1 MKMAF
6 YFGYQIQDF
15 LFYNVNI
22 NTVGGFVGC
31 VAVVVLLT
39 LALDAL
45 RVARAHLD
53 RRRLRPRRCQ
63 PGSTANLVA
72 AAKPA
77 RRVPQLVAATAL
89 HVLSVALGY
98 VMMLI
103 VMLYNAYIFIAF
115 ILTVGLGYWL
125 LTPYEARLKAAGLP
139 PRRLCGKDNPA
150 MCDPC
155 CSGTGGGAANGTGT
169 GSTSAAAPGT
179 ANGTAPGT
187 ANGTAPGTVNGTAP
201 GTANG
206 TATAP
211 GTVNG
216 TATAPAP
223 AEEVVVVEVH
233 H

>member
-53 RRRLRPRRCQ
+53 RRRLRPRHCQ

-125 LTPYEARLKAAGLP
+125 LTPLEARLKAASLP

-155 CSGTGGGAANGTGT
+155 CSGTGGGVANGTGT
-169 GSTSAAAPGT
+169 GSTTAA
-179 ANGTAPGT
+179 
-187 ANGTAPGTVNGTAP
+187 AP

-216 TATAPAP
+216 TATAPGTANGTATAPAP